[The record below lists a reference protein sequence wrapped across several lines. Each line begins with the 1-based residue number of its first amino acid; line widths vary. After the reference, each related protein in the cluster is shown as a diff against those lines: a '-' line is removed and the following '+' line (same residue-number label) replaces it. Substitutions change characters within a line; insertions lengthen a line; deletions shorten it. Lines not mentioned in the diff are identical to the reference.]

1 MNIESSL
8 FCKIMILKGVGGE
21 SLHSVEIQYYL
32 CFFFIAGKHQI
43 FNSCFESAA
52 VVR

>member
-8 FCKIMILKGVGGE
+8 FCEIMIRKGAGGE
-21 SLHSVEIQYYL
+21 SLHSVEIQYL